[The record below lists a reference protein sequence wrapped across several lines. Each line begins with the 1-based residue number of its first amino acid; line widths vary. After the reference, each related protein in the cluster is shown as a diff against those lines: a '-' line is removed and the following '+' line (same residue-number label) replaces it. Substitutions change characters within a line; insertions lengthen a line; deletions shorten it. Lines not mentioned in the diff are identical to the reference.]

1 MAVTTEELLDIGKK
15 ALYLE
20 QQGIEIL
27 SDSLDDSFIDGVFLL
42 TNKRGKIVF
51 SGVGKSGLIA
61 KKLAATFTSVG
72 LPSVF
77 IHPSEAAHGDL
88 GLLERDDVF
97 VAISNSGETEEL
109 LKILPTVLELHVPIL
124 AITSN
129 KQSTLATHSN
139 TVLLLPTV
147 EEACPIGLAPTT
159 STTCTLALGD
169 ALACACAKITG
180 LTKEKFA
187 FSHPAGRLGRRL
199 TLRVSHVMRGRD
211 ESPIVPQDATLLD
224 GLSTLVHSHVGCFI
238 VVDEN
243 SSPVGIFT
251 EGDLCRYLKEG
262 KSLVD
267 ASVLDVATKSP
278 KQINEAALAYDALEL
293 LRSYKIN
300 QLIVTDESGKVSGL
314 LHIQQLIDSKI

>member
-1 MAVTTEELLDIGKK
+1 MAVTTEELLDIGKR

-27 SDSLDDSFIDGVFLL
+27 SNSLDDSFIDGVFLL

-61 KKLAATFTSVG
+61 KKLAATFTSIG

-129 KQSTLATHSN
+129 KQSTLASHSN

-199 TLRVSHVMRGRD
+199 TLRVCHVMKGRN
-211 ESPIVPQDATLLD
+211 ESPIVPQSATLLD
-224 GLSTLVHSHVGCFI
+224 GLSTLVHSHTGCFI
-238 VVDEN
+238 VVDEA

-267 ASVLDVATKSP
+267 VSVNDVATKSP